1 MAEFSILKR
10 LTDSER
16 TIIEN
21 SLRLKYALSCINV
34 ARGMSYSIHTPKQS
48 VCIIALN
55 EKDVIACLTTVMKKP

>member
-34 ARGMSYSIHTPKQS
+34 ARGVSYSIHKPKQS
-48 VCIIALN
+48 VCIIALYG
-55 EKDVIACLTTVMKKP
+55 KDVIACLRTVMENP